1 MPSSKNSV
9 NNEGILVYIE
19 SFNKQAG
26 TVLMDFIDSNEFNA
40 FNSRLNFNNNVGNA
54 SMILVK
60 NYFQKKIQ
68 ENTIYLIKNETI
80 DLLFQKQSINF
91 GNNNIDSFVIG
102 YEITLDTSIENLFKK
117 SIYMSQLDLFLKGIR
132 SFRTSNINELS
143 ISVKGNVK
151 ANIRNVGQG
160 NWNELITDNLT
171 SIVFDIGAPIN
182 AKKEE
187 VLLIINNRE
196 FIYQENK
203 PILLISHWDIDHYH
217 ALVAM
222 EDKTLASFSYVIFR
236 DYRPTL
242 TSRIIFGRFER
253 NLERNKIISLSSEP
267 KVKGKAILK
276 LLSPENSQ
284 ILIFN
289 ASEHKD
295 RNRNGIVLLIR
306 TANSSIIFSGDVYYY
321 QLSEYVL
328 NHINYD
334 HNHYLV
340 VPHHGGNAG
349 KFIYELKQAKPND
362 AIISVGTN
370 TYKHPSQQNRDKLRE
385 MGFKKIKL
393 TSEIKD
399 IEVNL

>member
-102 YEITLDTSIENLFKK
+102 YEITLDTSIENLFEK

-151 ANIRNVGQG
+151 A
-160 NWNELITDNLT
+160 D
-171 SIVFDIGAPIN
+171 D
-182 AKKEE
+182 
-187 VLLIINNRE
+187 
-196 FIYQENK
+196 
-203 PILLISHWDIDHYH
+203 
-217 ALVAM
+217 
-222 EDKTLASFSYVIFR
+222 
-236 DYRPTL
+236 
-242 TSRIIFGRFER
+242 
-253 NLERNKIISLSSEP
+253 
-267 KVKGKAILK
+267 
-276 LLSPENSQ
+276 
-284 ILIFN
+284 
-289 ASEHKD
+289 
-295 RNRNGIVLLIR
+295 
-306 TANSSIIFSGDVYYY
+306 
-321 QLSEYVL
+321 
-328 NHINYD
+328 
-334 HNHYLV
+334 
-340 VPHHGGNAG
+340 
-349 KFIYELKQAKPND
+349 
-362 AIISVGTN
+362 
-370 TYKHPSQQNRDKLRE
+370 TY
-385 MGFKKIKL
+385 
-393 TSEIKD
+393 
-399 IEVNL
+399 